1 MMIIVIIVIFIL
13 LIGATFASA
22 PLYLLI
28 FRVYYRLVTDTEGH
42 KDFAKT
48 SPPYGGLGKDIY
60 DVLIKE
66 HLISVEIVA
75 DWCSLLGLKN
85 KSGLL
90 P

>member
-1 MMIIVIIVIFIL
+1 MMIIVITVIIVLF
-13 LIGATFASA
+13 IGASFSSA

-48 SPPYGGLGKDIY
+48 SPPYGGLGKDVY
-60 DVLIKE
+60 DILLKE
-66 HLISVEIVA
+66 HLMSVEIVA

-85 KSGLL
+85 KSVLS